1 MGASSRA
8 IRYTAANA
16 AIKSLVAGSATEMFD
31 CPQSSV
37 CAMHR
42 GYDEEVDPL
51 TESQG

>member
-8 IRYTAANA
+8 TRYAAANA
-16 AIKSLVAGSATEMFD
+16 AIKALVAGSEDEMFD

-37 CAMHR
+37 CTRQR
-42 GYDEEVDPL
+42 GYHEVVDPL